1 MKLRIAFVMVAL
13 AGAGVLQ
20 AEDQNAPPTDRRAAV
35 AAVKQACATDIKN
48 LCADKQ
54 GRAVFAC
61 LQDNNDKVSADC
73 KDAMAKM
80 PHRHGGPPPQ
90 SPPQSPP
97 Q

>member
-1 MKLRIAFVMVAL
+1 MKLRTVFVMAAL
-13 AGAGVLQ
+13 ASAGVLQ
-20 AEDQNAPPTDRRAAV
+20 AQDQSAPSSDRRAAV
-35 AAVKQACATDIKN
+35 AAVRKACANDIQS

-61 LQDNNDKVSADC
+61 LRDNNDKVSADC

-80 PHRHGGPPPQ
+80 PRRRGGTPPQ
-90 SPPQSPP
+90 SPQ

>member
-1 MKLRIAFVMVAL
+1 MVAL
-13 AGAGVLQ
+13 ASAGVLQ
-20 AEDQNAPPTDRRAAV
+20 AQDQSAPPSDRRAAV
-35 AAVKQACATDIKN
+35 AAVKQACATDVQN

-61 LQDNNDKVSADC
+61 LQDNKDKVSADC

-90 SPPQSPP
+90 SPQSPQSPP

>member
-20 AEDQNAPPTDRRAAV
+20 AQDQSAPPTDRRAAM
-35 AAVKQACATDIKN
+35 AAVRKACANDKQT

-54 GRAVFAC
+54 GRAAFAC
-61 LQDNNDKVSADC
+61 LQDNKDKVSADC

-80 PHRHGGPPPQ
+80 PHRSGSAPPQ
-90 SPPQSPP
+90 SPPQ